1 MNVIV
6 TGRNVEVT
14 DALKKY
20 AGDKIRKFDKFD
32 ANITEA
38 SFVFSLEKFRHRVEA
53 SLKVNGQLVQAE
65 STTEE
70 MYSSIDEV
78 LDKLGRR
85 LKKLKGKTDAKRK
98 GEDRSI
104 KSVSAAVN
112 EEVEEESPSPRM
124 IIRAERFEP
133 KPMTA
138 EEAAD
143 QLDVLKNEF
152 FVFINSASNGLNV
165 IYRRKDGH
173 IGLIQPSV

>member
-14 DALKKY
+14 DALKQY

-38 SFVFSLEKFRHRVEA
+38 SFVFSLEKFRQRVEA
-53 SLKVNGQLVQAE
+53 SLKVNGQMIQAE

-70 MYSSIDEV
+70 MYSSIDDV

-85 LKKLKGKTDAKRK
+85 LKKMKGKTDTRRK
-98 GEDRSI
+98 GDERSL
-104 KSVSAAVN
+104 KSVTATAN
-112 EEVEEESPSPRM
+112 EEVEEEGPPQRM
-124 IIRAERFEP
+124 IIRAEGFDA

-143 QLDVLKNEF
+143 QLEILKRDF

-165 IYRRKDGH
+165 IYRRKDGNM
-173 IGLIQPSV
+173 GLIQPSM

>member
-38 SFVFSLEKFRHRVEA
+38 SFVFNLEKFRHRVEA
-53 SLKVNGQLVQAE
+53 SLKVNGQMIQAE

-85 LKKLKGKTDAKRK
+85 LKKLKGKTDARRK
-98 GEDRSI
+98 GEERSI
-104 KSVSAAVN
+104 KSVTAN
-112 EEVEEESPSPRM
+112 VEEIEEEGPSQKM
-124 IIRAERFEP
+124 IIRAEGFDA

-143 QLDVLKNEF
+143 QLDILKRDF

-165 IYRRKDGH
+165 IYQRKDGNM
-173 IGLIQPSV
+173 GLIQPSA